1 MSRTLLTQVFAIR
14 KRSAQVCLE
23 VFKLRY
29 ASEWSASTSKASET
43 FTSYKCDNS
52 QWKVSDLK
60 ISTWKKIMCSDIGG
74 PMIAVEKAE
83 LQRFPTLYV
92 STADI
97 RVYAI
102 TTNNVTNLTSPSDTV
117 GPGWTTPGSA

>member
-1 MSRTLLTQVFAIR
+1 
-14 KRSAQVCLE
+14 
-23 VFKLRY
+23 
-29 ASEWSASTSKASET
+29 
-43 FTSYKCDNS
+43 
-52 QWKVSDLK
+52 
-60 ISTWKKIMCSDIGG
+60 MCSDIGG

-92 STADI
+92 STADM

-117 GPGWTTPGSA
+117 GPGWTTPGSADFVIKDMFSYDTDFDKLGVLRKEPSDVIK